1 MGGIECQGHIAGPG
15 QMPGVKRGTLFLHAA
30 AGMGDHHR
38 RIFGVRIKTIGQ
50 EQQARQIEIELFE
63 RNFFPFF
70 VMRRVLHILFP
81 CPALSRFMIR
91 RDDPQG
97 GVLRAMV
104 RQA

>member
-1 MGGIECQGHIAGPG
+1 
-15 QMPGVKRGTLFLHAA
+15 
-30 AGMGDHHR
+30 MGDHHR

-70 VMRRVLHILFP
+70 VMRRVLHILFL

-97 GVLRAMV
+97 GVLRATV